1 MRVLNATQMREADRV
16 TIEEIGIPGLVLM
29 ENAGRAVVKEL
40 ESRFEDLAFAS
51 IAVICGRGNNGGD
64 GFVIARVLGEHGYS
78 VSVYL
83 AGREADVRGDA
94 QTNLTILKRLDMPV
108 IEVPDDEAWEAQLP
122 DIRRAGVI
130 VDALFGTGL
139 KEPLRGVYQTIVRD
153 LNAHDAPIVSV
164 DLPSGLSADSVKP
177 IGDAV
182 NAVLTVS
189 LGALKLPLVLP
200 PAEGHAGE
208 VVVGEIGIPERVI
221 EQVDGPRVEVISR
234 PDVAPH
240 LLPRDSESNKGD
252 FGRVLI
258 VAGSMGKSGAAH
270 LSGIAAL
277 RSGAGL
283 VTIATPRSCQ
293 PIVAAMAPEY
303 MTIALDEDGGSYGVG
318 GAGVEGVSGAIGAS
332 ALDTVLAF
340 HTDVIAAGPGI
351 GTGHGA
357 QSLIFGLLERSSR
370 SLVLDADALNVC
382 ATDPARL
389 RGRDGIDIMITPH
402 PGELARL
409 TGLSIDEIQQNR
421 LEVARNFATTHNIFL
436 VLKGHRTLVATPEGE
451 VSINQTGNPGMA
463 TGGTGDVLT
472 GMIAAWY
479 GQLGDAYAA
488 CRVAV
493 FLHGLA
499 GDLAR
504 RHEGEPALIARDI
517 VSYLGAATREV
528 LGTAS
533 IEPDVE

>member
-16 TIEEIGIPGLVLM
+16 TIEEVGIPGLVLM

-40 ESRFEDLAFAS
+40 EARFDDLAFTS

-64 GFVIARVLGEHGYS
+64 GFVVSRVLGEHGYS

-83 AGREADVRGDA
+83 AGREAEVRGDA
-94 QTNLTILKRLDMPV
+94 ATNLRILKRLDMPIV
-108 IEVPDDEAWEAQLP
+108 EVPDDESWEAQLP
-122 DIRRAGVI
+122 DVRRAGVI

-139 KEPLRGVYQTIVRD
+139 REPLRGVYQTIVRD

-164 DLPSGLSADSVKP
+164 DLPSGLSADSTKP

-182 NAVLTVS
+182 NATLTVS

-200 PAEGHAGE
+200 PAEGHAGD
-208 VVVGEIGIPERVI
+208 VIVGEIGIPERVI

-234 PDVAPH
+234 PDIAPH
-240 LLPRDSESNKGD
+240 LLPRDAESNKGD
-252 FGRVLI
+252 FGRIMI
-258 VAGSMGKSGAAH
+258 VAGSPGKSGAAH
-270 LSGIAAL
+270 LSGLAAL
-277 RSGAGL
+277 RAGAGL

-293 PIVAAMAPEY
+293 AIVAGMAPEY
-303 MTIALDEDGGSYGVG
+303 MTIGLDEDG
-318 GAGVEGVSGAIGAS
+318 EGVAAGAIEA
-332 ALDTVLAF
+332 VLEARA
-340 HTDVIAAGPGI
+340 DVIAVGPGL
-351 GTGHGA
+351 GTGAGA
-357 QSLIFGLLERSSR
+357 QALVFGLLERSPR
-370 SLVLDADALNVC
+370 SLVLDADALNAC
-382 ATDPARL
+382 AVEPARL
-389 RGRDGIDIMITPH
+389 RGRDGVDIMITPH

-421 LEVARNFATTHNIFL
+421 LDVAREFAAKHGVFL
-436 VLKGHRTLVATPEGE
+436 VLKGHRTLVASPEGD

-504 RHEGEPALIARDI
+504 KHQGEAALIARDI

-528 LGTAS
+528 LGTADGDDD
-533 IEPDVE
+533 ED